1 MKKFDLSYIKKLV
14 IKMYD
19 ETDKIRKVIML
30 KMIMEE
36 LNKIK

>member
-14 IKMYD
+14 IKMFD
-19 ETDKIRKVIML
+19 EKDGLRKAIML